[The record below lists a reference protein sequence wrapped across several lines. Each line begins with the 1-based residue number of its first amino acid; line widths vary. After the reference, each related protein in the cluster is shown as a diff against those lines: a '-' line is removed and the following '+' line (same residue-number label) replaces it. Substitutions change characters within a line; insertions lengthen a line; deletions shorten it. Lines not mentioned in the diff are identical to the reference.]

1 MLLGQGY
8 VAADTLLAVIDY
20 RRIHAGHP
28 LYQQECALRERVLLL
43 DAGYTMASYVAE
55 DPGIEERYEH
65 FVAVT
70 RGTGRAG
77 GGSNGERVVG
87 CVTLLPKPGVNGA
100 APSGKLAQMAVDP
113 QRQGEGIGRRL
124 VIEVEKRAFAE
135 LGLERVYCHAQVTA
149 VGFYERLG
157 WTIEG
162 ESFMEAGIEHR
173 FMVSP
178 GGTVR
183 PAL

>member
-1 MLLGQGY
+1 M
-8 VAADTLLAVIDY
+8 IDY
-20 RRIHAGHP
+20 RRIDHLDP
-28 LYQQECALRERVLLL
+28 LYAQECDLRERVLLR
-43 DAGYTMASYVAE
+43 DAGYTMASYAAE

-70 RGTGRAG
+70 RGTAQAG
-77 GGSNGERVVG
+77 SEQDAEQEAGPNTGRVVG
-87 CVTLLPKPGVNGA
+87 CVTLLPKATSAGSP
-100 APSGKLAQMAVDP
+100 PSGKLAQMAVDP

-149 VGFYERLG
+149 VGFYEQLG

-162 ESFMEAGIEHR
+162 EKFIEAGIEHYV
-173 FMVSP
+173 MVSP
-178 GGTVR
+178 GGITR
-183 PAL
+183 PAI